1 MYIYL
6 MIEMNGCDNNLYY
19 MYRLEIL
26 TWH

>member
-1 MYIYL
+1 